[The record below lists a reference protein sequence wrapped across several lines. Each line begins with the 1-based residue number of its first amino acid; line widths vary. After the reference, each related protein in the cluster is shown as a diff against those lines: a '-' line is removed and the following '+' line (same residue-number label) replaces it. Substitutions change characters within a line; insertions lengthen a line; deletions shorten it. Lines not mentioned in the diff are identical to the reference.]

1 MRSRQANRSWLILV
15 VSAILGCGG
24 ALASLRWGAPAQ
36 WLSHIAAMGSGAF
49 GAVGPTIVCLG
60 PLSIWLLVLVYRQFA
75 FPDAVNQGLVKDY
88 EVIATMGPI
97 LGLLGT
103 VLALV
108 SAGAELGQEVQSG
121 SSANAVLAIIP
132 KVAQALVST
141 AVGIV
146 IQIIAEGALHLV
158 QKKHPS
164 LA

>member
-1 MRSRQANRSWLILV
+1 MRSRHANRSWLILV
-15 VSAILGCGG
+15 ASALLGCAG
-24 ALASLRWGAPAQ
+24 ALASLRWGSPVQWPAR
-36 WLSHIAAMGSGAF
+36 LAALGLGAF
-49 GAVGPTIVCLG
+49 GSIGPTVIALG
-60 PLSIWLLVLVYRQFA
+60 PLSVWLLVLVGRQLA
-75 FPDAVNQGLVKDY
+75 FPDDLNPGLAKDY
-88 EVIATMGPI
+88 EVISTMGPV

-103 VLALV
+103 VMALV

-146 IQIIAEGALHLV
+146 IQIIAEGALHLL